1 MNKPI
6 IKEVFADNGEHSHW
20 ELINSDNGE
29 VIWTEDK
36 FNQRIEYVPIK
47 SIAQNSIC
55 FDDFRS
61 EKLYMWQKIRYCSK
75 LRLRLSECPYQDEE
89 RIRNILSLYLITM
102 KGYFVMKKNL
112 TIYDRKSIKETHQR
126 LRHRSGA
133 QEGFPD

>member
-61 EKLYMWQKIRYCSK
+61 EKTIYVAKDKILFKTEIETFRMP
-75 LRLRLSECPYQDEE
+75 LSGQRTDKKYFVIVLDNNE
-89 RIRNILSLYLITM
+89 RIFCNEKEFDNI
-102 KGYFVMKKNL
+102 
-112 TIYDRKSIKETHQR
+112 
-126 LRHRSGA
+126 
-133 QEGFPD
+133 